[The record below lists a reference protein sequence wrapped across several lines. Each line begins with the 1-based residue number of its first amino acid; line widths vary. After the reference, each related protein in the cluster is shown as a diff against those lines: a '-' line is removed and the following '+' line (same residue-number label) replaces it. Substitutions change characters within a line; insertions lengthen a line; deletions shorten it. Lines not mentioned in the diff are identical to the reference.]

1 MRKERAED
9 LVDVLRNGTATELSN
24 KVLEVSE
31 QLGRMR
37 LNELRAQR
45 ELDMVKEKE
54 NYLSRVNVK
63 QLEQMKKL
71 EMQNSQM
78 ISKVTRVEEEMR

>member
-1 MRKERAED
+1 MLDLQGKLDEAEMRKERAED
-9 LVDVLRNGTATELSN
+9 LVDVLRNGTETELSN

-45 ELDMVKEKE
+45 ELDMAKEKE
-54 NYLSRVNVK
+54 SYLSRVNMK
-63 QLEQMKKL
+63 QLE
-71 EMQNSQM
+71 
-78 ISKVTRVEEEMR
+78 

>member
-78 ISKVTRVEEEMR
+78 ISKVTRVEEERR